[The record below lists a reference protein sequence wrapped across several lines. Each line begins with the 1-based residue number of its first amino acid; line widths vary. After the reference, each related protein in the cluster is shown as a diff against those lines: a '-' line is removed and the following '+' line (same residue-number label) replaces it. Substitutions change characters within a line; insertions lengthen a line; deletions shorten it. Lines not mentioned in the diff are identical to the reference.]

1 MNEQTNSLTQSYSKR
16 SVAVSLMRLLIA
28 FKNKLQLI
36 YLACKAFDIINENN
50 AENPSLDLMIK
61 KS

>member
-50 AENPSLDLMIK
+50 AGNPSLDLMIK